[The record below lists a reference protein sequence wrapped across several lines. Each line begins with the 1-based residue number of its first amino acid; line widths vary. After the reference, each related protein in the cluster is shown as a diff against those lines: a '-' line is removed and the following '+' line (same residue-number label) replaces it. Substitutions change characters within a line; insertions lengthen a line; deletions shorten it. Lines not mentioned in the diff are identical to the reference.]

1 MEKTI
6 SAPTAAVLYKLMEFY
21 GLDSDAIYQAE
32 GISKDDFN
40 NSEKRISHK
49 TVNALWKKAE
59 ELISDPCYGLSA
71 AKIWRPSD
79 LGVLG
84 YAWLASSSLRTA
96 LNRLS
101 RYLRI
106 ATDLLALSLSEQDDS
121 LVLEFDFKDNKT
133 PFIPQIDGPMAI
145 VLEMCRI
152 NYIDPLN
159 PLSVSLTHS
168 ANTCQSEYY
177 AYYRCPINFDQS
189 VNTIVLPL
197 DAIDKTLPSSNPYL
211 AQLHDQIMIKY
222 LSILD
227 KESIIDQTKKIIAEI
242 LPSGELSDQKVADE
256 LHLSSRSLQRR
267 LNDNDTTFKQLLRS
281 VREELAYEF
290 LLNKDYSLSE
300 IAFQLGFS
308 EQSSFTRAFK
318 HWTGQTPGKFHP
330 SETLE

>member
-1 MEKTI
+1 MAKTI
-6 SAPTAAVLYKLMEFY
+6 SASTTAILFKLMGSY
-21 GLDSDAIYQAE
+21 GLDNEAIYYAA
-32 GISKDDFN
+32 GICKDDFN
-40 NSEKRISHK
+40 NPDKRITYK
-49 TVNALWKKAE
+49 TMHELWKKAD
-59 ELISDPCYGLSA
+59 ELINEPCFGLSTV
-71 AKIWRPSD
+71 KIWRPSD
-79 LGVLG
+79 LSALG

-106 ATDLLALSLSEQDDS
+106 ATDFYSLNLSEQGDNF
-121 LVLEFDFKDNKT
+121 VLDFDFKDKT
-133 PFIPQIDGPMAI
+133 TLLTPQLDASMAI

-152 NYIDPLN
+152 NYITSLDPI
-159 PLSVSLTHS
+159 SVSLTHS
-168 ANTCQSEYY
+168 VNSCQSEYY
-177 AYYRCPINFDQS
+177 AYYCCPINFDQA

-227 KESIIDQTKKIIAEI
+227 KKNIIDRIKKIIAEI

-267 LNDNDTTFKQLLRS
+267 INDNGTTFKQLLRS
-281 VREELAYEF
+281 VREELACEY
-290 LLNKDYSLSE
+290 LLKKDYSLSE

-330 SETLE
+330 SVLLE

>member
-32 GISKDDFN
+32 GLSKDDFN
-40 NSEKRISHK
+40 NPDKRISHT
-49 TVNALWKKAE
+49 TVEALWTKAE
-59 ELISDPCYGLSA
+59 ELITDPCYGLSA

-79 LGVLG
+79 LGALG

-106 ATDLLALSLSEQDDS
+106 ATDLLVLNLSEQDDS
-121 LVLEFDFKDNKT
+121 LVLTLDFKDNTT
-133 PFIPQIDGPMAI
+133 PLIPQIDGPMAI

-152 NYIDPLN
+152 NYISPLDPLC
-159 PLSVSLTHS
+159 VSLTHS

-177 AYYRCPINFDQS
+177 RYYRCPIHFGQEA
-189 VNTIVLPL
+189 NTIALPL
-197 DAIDKTLPSSNPYL
+197 DVIDKTLPSSNPYL
-211 AQLHDQIMIKY
+211 AQIHDQIMIKY
-222 LSILD
+222 LSMLD
-227 KESIIDQTKKIIAEI
+227 KEDIIDQIKKIITEI
-242 LPSGELSDQKVADE
+242 LPSGELSDQKVAAQ
-256 LHLSSRSLQRR
+256 LNLSSRSLQRR
-267 LNDNDTTFKQLLRS
+267 LNHSGTTFKQLLRE
-281 VREELAYEF
+281 VRKELAYEY
-290 LLNKDYSLSE
+290 LLKNNYSLSE

-330 SETLE
+330 PGLQD